1 MHQRRSAA
9 YVTPECL
16 GLLKLISS
24 QWREKA
30 VFFRLFVYGEPS
42 RSDIAL
48 LILGLVSAIASGIPF
63 PIMSIVFGQLVDEM
77 NSTTCNANDTN
88 GDSYQD
94 SINKKVLLIVYI
106 GIAYLFLIYIYVFS
120 WNLTG
125 ERLAQRL
132 REKYFKALLRQDV
145 AFFDNLPAGEASSR
159 ITGDIT
165 TVQQGTSEKVGIVI
179 NSLAFFVT
187 AYIVAFIKDRK
198 LAGMLVSLTPAY
210 LIMSLLGGYFV
221 QKYFGRALESMT
233 KASSVALEAF
243 SNTMVVHAF
252 SANARLEEK
261 FIEFLNPSRIAGIRK
276 SIAAATQAGLLYF
289 IAFSA
294 NALAFWQGSRQ
305 IADSVESDAGGI
317 TVGATYTVIFI
328 LVDGKHL
335 YP

>member
-1 MHQRRSAA
+1 MS
-9 YVTPECL
+9 PLDLL
-16 GLLKLISS
+16 GSRADPS

-48 LILGLVSAIASGIPF
+48 LVLGLVSAVASGIPF

-77 NSTTCNANDTN
+77 NSTTCNANSTN
-88 GDSYQD
+88 GNSYQD
-94 SINKKVLLIVYI
+94 GINEKVLMIVYI
-106 GIAYLFLIYIYVFS
+106 GIAYLFLIYIYVLS

-187 AYIVAFIKDRK
+187 AYIVAFIKDPK

-276 SIAAATQAGLLYF
+276 SIATATQAGLLYF

-294 NALAFWQGSRQ
+294 NALAFWQGSTQ
-305 IADSVESDAGGI
+305 IADSVESDAGGM

-328 LVDGKHL
+328 LVDGECL
-335 YP
+335 YSCIDVTCC